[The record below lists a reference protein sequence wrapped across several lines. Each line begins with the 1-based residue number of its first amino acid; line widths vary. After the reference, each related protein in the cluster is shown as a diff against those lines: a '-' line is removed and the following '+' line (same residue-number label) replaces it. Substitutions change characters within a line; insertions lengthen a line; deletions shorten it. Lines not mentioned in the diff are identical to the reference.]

1 MAGTYTPHNPV
12 ATSALR
18 DSRAFQQARRHADAE
33 KRLARLTG
41 RSAALLCFDQVRDL
55 LKAHPV
61 GEKVLRDIPLD
72 AITGSVGR
80 CADYTRSF
88 RPLKDNLRHRWQG
101 IKAALTQSKPL
112 PPIQVGQLGKTY
124 FVFDGHHRV
133 SVAREQG
140 MTSIEASVL
149 LFEAEFPPSP
159 YTQTGK
165 LTLQKAKV
173 AALQEHTRVDQSHSI
188 RDLDA
193 GSGQRQCSTPSS
205 GTRTRVRPGSC
216 V

>member
-1 MAGTYTPHNPV
+1 MADTRAPYNL
-12 ATSALR
+12 ATSSALP
-18 DSRAFQQARRHADAE
+18 DSRAFQQARRRADAE

-41 RSAALLCFDQVRDL
+41 RSAALLCFDRVRDL

-61 GEKVLRDIPLD
+61 SEQVLRDVPLD

-88 RPLKDNLRHRWQG
+88 RPLKDNLRQRWEG
-101 IKAALTQSKPL
+101 IKAALARSKPL
-112 PPIQVGQLGKTY
+112 PPIQVGQLGETY

-133 SVAREQG
+133 SVAREHG
-140 MTSIEASVL
+140 MTSIEALVL
-149 LFEAEFPPSP
+149 LFEAEIPPTP

-165 LTLQKAKV
+165 LTLQQAEL
-173 AALQEHTRVDQSHSI
+173 AALQEHIRVDQSHPKG
-188 RDLDA
+188 DLDA
-193 GSGQRQCSTPSS
+193 RSGQGQCWTPSG
-205 GTRTRVRPGSC
+205 GTRTGVRPGSC